1 MTFVGQCFGSIS
13 KCFYG
18 TGDWKPSQSTVPI
31 MPVIPDVILDTSC
44 MGKYFLTYGSN
55 SSIENIC
62 IDIHYKYSILL
73 MYSLFRTRGRS
84 GEKRISIMWY
94 WCSKGIN
101 PNIAKQGILG
111 SENTT
116 VWNLELWG
124 MIFCKDVQISLFNL

>member
-1 MTFVGQCFGSIS
+1 
-13 KCFYG
+13 
-18 TGDWKPSQSTVPI
+18 
-31 MPVIPDVILDTSC
+31 
-44 MGKYFLTYGSN
+44 
-55 SSIENIC
+55 
-62 IDIHYKYSILL
+62 

-124 MIFCKDVQISLFNL
+124 MIFYKDVQISLFIIPVTKENRPINFNFLYR

>member
-1 MTFVGQCFGSIS
+1 MAATAQL
-13 KCFYG
+13 K
-18 TGDWKPSQSTVPI
+18 
-31 MPVIPDVILDTSC
+31 
-44 MGKYFLTYGSN
+44 N
-55 SSIENIC
+55 
-62 IDIHYKYSILL
+62 IHYTYSILL
-73 MYSLFRTRGRS
+73 PYSIYRTRGRS

-124 MIFCKDVQISLFNL
+124 MIFGKDAQISLFTNL

>member
-1 MTFVGQCFGSIS
+1 M
-13 KCFYG
+13 
-18 TGDWKPSQSTVPI
+18 
-31 MPVIPDVILDTSC
+31 
-44 MGKYFLTYGSN
+44 YF
-55 SSIENIC
+55 
-62 IDIHYKYSILL
+62 
-73 MYSLFRTRGRS
+73 LFRTRGRS

-124 MIFCKDVQISLFNL
+124 MIFGKDAQISLLFVIPITVENRPINFNFYLYR